1 MRVLIP
7 GLALAAALAAGM
19 AACARPSAPAAVAPP
34 PPYAAAAAQAPSAR
48 RGHDLVQRDCAG
60 CHAIEATGASSF
72 APAPPFRTLHE
83 TYPPEALEESL
94 AEGILS
100 GHPAMPQFTY
110 SAGEIADI
118 VAWLKSLETP
128 PGS

>member
-1 MRVLIP
+1 MRVLFL
-7 GLALAAALAAGM
+7 GLALGAAL
-19 AACARPSAPAAVAPP
+19 AACARPPVAVAP
-34 PPYAAAAAQAPSAR
+34 PPYAAAAAVAPSAQ
-48 RGHDLVQRDCAG
+48 RGHDLVQRDCAR
-60 CHAIEATGASSF
+60 CHAIEATGASSLD
-72 APAPPFRTLHE
+72 AAPPFRTLHE
-83 TYPPEALEESL
+83 AYPPEALEEAL

-128 PGS
+128 PAS